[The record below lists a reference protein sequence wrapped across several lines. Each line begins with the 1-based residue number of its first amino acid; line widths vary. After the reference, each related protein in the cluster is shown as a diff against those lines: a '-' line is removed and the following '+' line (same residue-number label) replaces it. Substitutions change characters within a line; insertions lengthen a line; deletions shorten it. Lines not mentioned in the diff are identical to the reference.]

1 MNLYDIEG
9 VTHKHYVSQSSSSK
23 KVSLIHGTDLVKSHL
38 ILLDLVVDSAADSMA
53 SHHHHGCVRHQN
65 HHNKIPL
72 FATSSHCCTQINH
85 PSPPPPPP
93 EDNLIHLVATYL
105 QNQQQ
110 QETQCSCEASCQNI
124 NVVSGQHRVLRQQK
138 SVPRE
143 YDQDVLSCLL
153 RKIDDLESSLSKFSS
168 CYDRRRRDRHST
180 LRDSAARVIQTH
192 FRSYLVHRSISFRQ
206 LKELA
211 TIKSTFLSLK
221 SSVSGK
227 PIFPFKAVSQKA
239 TDLLLQL
246 DSIQGRIDPMIRSS
260 KRSLSRDLVRFLQYV
275 DDCAVKRSDF
285 VAKSSITVSS
295 RSKLNGKKPQGFGV
309 ADDRTIEKSRKVF
322 VTSSEDEDSNADM
335 TVDSEEVPVSSIDK
349 RKIGSSNSRTGAVIK
364 GNVVKPS
371 GRTFVLLDKNRNVYH
386 QVYGNTHNL
395 TSSAE
400 DDSVDG
406 HEEPLVMS
414 RDSRRRHS
422 LKTRNGVSVNGSGA
436 KTSRV
441 VKAVS
446 VDGNGNVCKVYGDT
460 DDLTSSAEDDD
471 SVDDGEETLVMSRD
485 DGKRHSL
492 KTGNRVLVKGSGG
505 KTIPV
510 VKTVSFD
517 ENGNVYKAYGDTP
530 ESSVSEEGDSTS
542 GSNGGNGEG
551 KGNVNEVEEIKY
563 VPKENESFKDDDE
576 EEETDS
582 ENEVSSS
589 EGSEGVTR
597 NMNHQGNDKHE
608 REIQV
613 QKGSLMFSPPLPLQ
627 MEP

>member
-1 MNLYDIEG
+1 
-9 VTHKHYVSQSSSSK
+9 
-23 KVSLIHGTDLVKSHL
+23 
-38 ILLDLVVDSAADSMA
+38 MA

-65 HHNKIPL
+65 HHNNIPL

-124 NVVSGQHRVLRQQK
+124 NVVRGQHRVLRQQK
-138 SVPRE
+138 NVPRE
-143 YDQDVLSCLL
+143 YDQVVLSCLL
-153 RKIDDLESSLSKFSS
+153 RKIDDLESSLNKFSS
-168 CYDRRRRDRHST
+168 CYDQRRRDRHST

-211 TIKSTFLSLK
+211 TIKSSFLSLK

-227 PIFPFKAVSQKA
+227 PIFPFKAVSRKA

-246 DSIQGRIDPMIRSS
+246 DSYQGRIDPMIRSS

-309 ADDRTIEKSRKVF
+309 ADDRTIEKSRNGMGKVF

-335 TVDSEEVPVSSIDK
+335 TDDSEEVPVSCIDK

-371 GRTFVLLDKNRNVYH
+371 GSTFVVLDKNRNVY
-386 QVYGNTHNL
+386 QVYGSTHDL

-400 DDSVDG
+400 DDAVDG
-406 HEEPLVMS
+406 DEETLVMS
-414 RDSRRRHS
+414 RDSGRRHS
-422 LKTRNGVSVNGSGA
+422 LKTRNGVSVKGSGA
-436 KTSRV
+436 KTTRV
-441 VKAVS
+441 VKAMS

-460 DDLTSSAEDDD
+460 NDLTSSAEDDD

-485 DGKRHSL
+485 DGKRHSS

-517 ENGNVYKAYGDTP
+517 ENGNVYKVYGDTP
-530 ESSVSEEGDSTS
+530 ESSVREEGDSIS
-542 GSNGGNGEG
+542 GSNDGNGEG

-563 VPKENESFKDDDE
+563 VRKENESFEDDEEEE

-597 NMNHQGNDKHE
+597 NVNHQGNNKHE

-613 QKGSLMFSPPLPLQ
+613 QKGSLMFSPPLPLK